1 RDAANNNATATL
13 TVIYDPTAPT
23 VSITAPTSET
33 TYTTATSPLA
43 LGGAAGDNI
52 GVTQV
57 AWSNN
62 RGGSGPAT
70 TTNAWATWSTAGI
83 APQPGSNLLTVTATD
98 AASNTKTA
106 TLTVTYDPTA
116 PTVSLTAPAAGAA
129 LTGTTTLTA
138 SAADNISVV
147 GVQFLLD
154 GAALGAEVTG
164 AGPSYSLNWNT
175 AGASNGAHSLS
186 ARARDAAGN
195 TTTSS
200 AVAVS
205 VSNATVPIAFVQGAY
220 AVPQTPQ
227 STVSVTFGAAQ
238 GAGNLNVIAIGWS
251 DTT

>member
-1 RDAANNNATATL
+1 
-13 TVIYDPTAPT
+13 
-23 VSITAPTSET
+23 
-33 TYTTATSPLA
+33 SPLA

-83 APQPGSNLLTVTATD
+83 ALQPGSNILTVTAQD
-98 AASNTKTA
+98 AAGNTATA
-106 TLTVTYDPTA
+106 TLNVTYTAPDPTA
-116 PTVSLTAPAAGAA
+116 PTVSLAAPAAGAA

-164 AGPSYSLNWNT
+164 AGPSYSLSWNT
-175 AGASNGAHSLS
+175 AGASNGAHSLA

-200 AVAVS
+200 AVA
-205 VSNATVPIAFVQGAY
+205 
-220 AVPQTPQ
+220 
-227 STVSVTFGAAQ
+227 
-238 GAGNLNVIAIGWS
+238 
-251 DTT
+251 